1 MVKTTEE
8 LIVRGLP
15 ARFPAI
21 DALRAVIREF
31 GLLQV
36 LKADETFNLIDA
48 ILEELV
54 KRHGPHWYFQYCI
67 FGWRPSPQEEGESHE
82 P

>member
-54 KRHGPHWYFQYCI
+54 KRHGPHWYLQHVI
-67 FGWRPSPQEEGESHE
+67 FGWRPPREEGGGQ